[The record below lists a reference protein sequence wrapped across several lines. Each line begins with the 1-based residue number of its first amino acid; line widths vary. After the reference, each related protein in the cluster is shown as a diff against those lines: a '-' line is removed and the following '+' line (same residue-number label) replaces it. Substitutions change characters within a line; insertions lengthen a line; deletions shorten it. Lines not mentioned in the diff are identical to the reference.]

1 MTDGGHSGGGFP
13 CGAAGN
19 GDGATALPRFTRERL
34 RSPDYAALA
43 AALATALRTAGL
55 PAGPDRSERLAGAL
69 TVMRAT
75 TIAQLHACALATM
88 VSGPSQ
94 IDAFERVFN
103 EMFRAGPSG
112 PRRPEVT
119 APQQNMIVESA
130 ERADGSAEEE
140 SQAPGPDELPPELAG
155 LDDALSNGGAREREA
170 ESPADDESA
179 DGLPAVRRVA
189 SMTERLRERD
199 FAQLSLTELAQL
211 ATLMRELVIAVPP
224 RRTRRY
230 RPKKDGAR
238 LDMRRTMRQAT
249 RTGGEPVRIA
259 RRAVRSR
266 QRRLVV
272 LCDISGSMEPYAR
285 AILQL
290 MYVAARSS
298 GAVGGGGSGFSGP
311 SRDATRPRTEVFTF
325 ATRLTRLTP
334 FLASASPET
343 MLAKAGEAAPDWAG
357 GTRIGAA
364 LRDFNDRYGVR
375 GMARGAIVLIIS
387 DGWETGDPALLGV
400 QMARLHRIAY
410 RIVWANP
417 RTQSERYRPEVGGM
431 AAAWPYCDAV
441 VSAHNFEALGDLLE
455 ALRAPRLHRPSFVP
469 PASTAKEAG
478 GAVGRH
484 ADWHA
489 DQRRS
494 RPGVQPSGLIA
505 QPPHGGESAGLADQ
519 EINEAA
525 EAGQQAVDPERG
537 QRPLLGEV
545 PGEEADRQ
553 ISADEGQQAA
563 HNDLSVDAVAERAG
577 EVGDLQHPGREDHRR
592 RQQE

>member
-1 MTDGGHSGGGFP
+1 MTDGGHP
-13 CGAAGN
+13 AGRP
-19 GDGATALPRFTRERL
+19 GLTRFTRERV
-34 RSPDYAALA
+34 RSPDYASLA

-69 TVMRAT
+69 TVMGAT

-88 VSGPSQ
+88 VSGPNQ

-103 EMFRAGPSG
+103 EMFGAGLFG
-112 PRRPEVT
+112 PRPPEVT

-130 ERADGSAEEE
+130 ERAEGSEEEE
-140 SQAPGPDELPPELAG
+140 SRAADPDELPPELAG
-155 LDDALSNGGAREREA
+155 LDEALSDLGARERA
-170 ESPADDESA
+170 ADPSSDDESA
-179 DGLPAVRRVA
+179 DGMPAVRRVA

-199 FAQLSLTELAQL
+199 FAQLSPTELAQL

-230 RPKKDGAR
+230 RPKKNGAR

-259 RRAVRSR
+259 RRAVRIR

-298 GAVGGGGSGFSGP
+298 GAAGGGGSGFSGP

-334 FLASASPET
+334 LLASASPET

-375 GMARGAIVLIIS
+375 GMGRGAIVLIIS
-387 DGWETGDPALLGV
+387 DGWETGDPVLLGA

-417 RTQSERYRPEVGGM
+417 RTQSQRYRPEVGGM

-455 ALRAPRLHRPSFVP
+455 ALRAPRVHRPSFVP
-469 PASTAKEAG
+469 PSPDDTAGDGAAPTASLPPLSLPITQNL
-478 GAVGRH
+478 GRR
-484 ADWHA
+484 W
-489 DQRRS
+489 S
-494 RPGVQPSGLIA
+494 
-505 QPPHGGESAGLADQ
+505 
-519 EINEAA
+519 
-525 EAGQQAVDPERG
+525 
-537 QRPLLGEV
+537 
-545 PGEEADRQ
+545 
-553 ISADEGQQAA
+553 
-563 HNDLSVDAVAERAG
+563 
-577 EVGDLQHPGREDHRR
+577 PGRA
-592 RQQE
+592 

>member
-1 MTDGGHSGGGFP
+1 MIDGV
-13 CGAAGN
+13 
-19 GDGATALPRFTRERL
+19 

-43 AALATALRTAGL
+43 ASLATALRTAGL

-69 TVMRAT
+69 AVMGAT
-75 TIAQLHACALATM
+75 TVAQLHACALATM

-94 IDAFERVFN
+94 LDAFERVFN
-103 EMFRAGPSG
+103 EMFGTGVTG
-112 PRRPEVT
+112 PRQPEVT
-119 APQQNMIVESA
+119 APQQNMVVESA
-130 ERADGSAEEE
+130 ERADGSEEE
-140 SQAPGPDELPPELAG
+140 EAGAAGRDELPPELAG
-155 LDDALSNGGAREREA
+155 LDEALSAGEARDQEA
-170 ESPADDESA
+170 EPSPDDEA
-179 DGLPAVRRVA
+179 DEDSVPAVRRVA

-199 FAQLSLTELAQL
+199 FAQLTTGELAQL
-211 ATLMRELVIAVPP
+211 AALMRQLVIAVPP

-259 RRAVRSR
+259 RRAVRTR

-290 MYVAARSS
+290 MYVATRSA
-298 GAVGGGGSGFSGP
+298 GAAGGGGSGFSGP

-334 FLASASPET
+334 FLAAASPET

-375 GMARGAIVLIIS
+375 GMGRGAVVLIIS
-387 DGWETGDPALLGV
+387 DGWETGDPALLGA

-417 RTQSERYRPEVGGM
+417 RTQSDRYRPEVGGM

-441 VSAHNFEALGDLLE
+441 VSAHNFEALDDLLE
-455 ALRAPRLHRPSFVP
+455 ALRAPRVHRPSYVP
-469 PASTAKEAG
+469 PSPDGAAGSVAATGVGAAPSASAAPAPLSLPITQNL
-478 GAVGRH
+478 GRR
-484 ADWHA
+484 WSPW
-489 DQRRS
+489 RS
-494 RPGVQPSGLIA
+494 
-505 QPPHGGESAGLADQ
+505 
-519 EINEAA
+519 
-525 EAGQQAVDPERG
+525 
-537 QRPLLGEV
+537 
-545 PGEEADRQ
+545 
-553 ISADEGQQAA
+553 
-563 HNDLSVDAVAERAG
+563 
-577 EVGDLQHPGREDHRR
+577 
-592 RQQE
+592 

>member
-1 MTDGGHSGGGFP
+1 MTDELTGL
-13 CGAAGN
+13 
-19 GDGATALPRFTRERL
+19 DGADGRTAYRRA
-34 RSPDYAALA
+34 RSRPPDYAALA

-69 TVMRAT
+69 AVIGAT
-75 TIAQLHACALATM
+75 TIEQLHACALATM
-88 VSGPSQ
+88 VSGPNQ

-103 EMFRAGPSG
+103 EMFGAGSAG

-130 ERADGSAEEE
+130 ERADDQAEDETR
-140 SQAPGPDELPPELAG
+140 AAGADELPPDLAG
-155 LDDALSNGGAREREA
+155 LGEALAAGGREGEGDQDPGDDSDERV
-170 ESPADDESA
+170 
-179 DGLPAVRRVA
+179 PAVRRVA

-199 FAQLSLTELAQL
+199 FAQLSPAELAQL

-259 RRAVRSR
+259 RRAVRTR

-298 GAVGGGGSGFSGP
+298 GAAGGGGSGFSGP

-334 FLASASPET
+334 FLAAASPET
-343 MLAKAGEAAPDWAG
+343 MLARAGEAAPDWAG

-364 LRDFNDRYGVR
+364 LRDFNDRYAVR
-375 GMARGAIVLIIS
+375 GMGRGAVILIIS
-387 DGWETGDPALLGV
+387 DGWETGDPALLGA

-441 VSAHNFEALGDLLE
+441 VSAHNFAALGELLE
-455 ALRAPRLHRPSFVP
+455 ALRAPRVHRPSYVP
-469 PASTAKEAG
+469 PSPSAAAAAPGADAG
-478 GAVGRH
+478 VAPGAGP
-484 ADWHA
+484 A
-489 DQRRS
+489 
-494 RPGVQPSGLIA
+494 PSALSLPIT
-505 QPPHGGESAGLADQ
+505 QNL
-519 EINEAA
+519 
-525 EAGQQAVDPERG
+525 G
-537 QRPLLGEV
+537 QRW
-545 PGEEADRQ
+545 
-553 ISADEGQQAA
+553 S
-563 HNDLSVDAVAERAG
+563 
-577 EVGDLQHPGREDHRR
+577 PGRS
-592 RQQE
+592 

>member
-1 MTDGGHSGGGFP
+1 MI
-13 CGAAGN
+13 
-19 GDGATALPRFTRERL
+19 DGARA
-34 RSPDYAALA
+34 PDYAALA
-43 AALATALRTAGL
+43 ASLATALRTAGL

-69 TVMRAT
+69 AVMGAT
-75 TIAQLHACALATM
+75 TVGQLHACALATM
-88 VSGPSQ
+88 VSAPSQ
-94 IDAFERVFN
+94 LDAFERVFN
-103 EMFRAGPSG
+103 EMFGTGVSG
-112 PRRPEVT
+112 PRQPEVT

-130 ERADGSAEEE
+130 ERADSSDEED
-140 SQAPGPDELPPELAG
+140 ARAADPNELPPELAG
-155 LDDALSNGGAREREA
+155 LDEALSAAETAREQEA
-170 ESPADDESA
+170 DPSADDEA
-179 DGLPAVRRVA
+179 EDGVPAVRRVA

-199 FAQLSLTELAQL
+199 FAQLTPGELTQL
-211 ATLMRELVIAVPP
+211 ADLMRQLVIAVPP

-259 RRAVRSR
+259 RRAVRTR

-290 MYVAARSS
+290 MYVATRSA

-334 FLASASPET
+334 FLAAASPET

-375 GMARGAIVLIIS
+375 GMGRGAVVLIIS
-387 DGWETGDPALLGV
+387 DGWETGDPALLGA

-441 VSAHNFEALGDLLE
+441 VSAHNFEALDDLLE
-455 ALRAPRLHRPSFVP
+455 ALRAPRVHRPSYVPPSSGGEAESAAATGTAP
-469 PASTAKEAG
+469 PASAAAAPLSLPITQNL
-478 GAVGRH
+478 GRRW
-484 ADWHA
+484 APW
-489 DQRRS
+489 RS
-494 RPGVQPSGLIA
+494 
-505 QPPHGGESAGLADQ
+505 
-519 EINEAA
+519 
-525 EAGQQAVDPERG
+525 
-537 QRPLLGEV
+537 
-545 PGEEADRQ
+545 
-553 ISADEGQQAA
+553 
-563 HNDLSVDAVAERAG
+563 
-577 EVGDLQHPGREDHRR
+577 
-592 RQQE
+592 

>member
-1 MTDGGHSGGGFP
+1 MTDDLTGL
-13 CGAAGN
+13 
-19 GDGATALPRFTRERL
+19 DGADGRAAYRRTRL

-43 AALATALRTAGL
+43 AALATAMRTAGL

-88 VSGPSQ
+88 VSGPNQ
-94 IDAFERVFN
+94 IDAFERVFS
-103 EMFRAGPSG
+103 EMFGAGPAG

-130 ERADGSAEEE
+130 ERADGAAEEE
-140 SQAPGPDELPPELAG
+140 SRAVGADELPPELAG
-155 LDDALSNGGAREREA
+155 LDEALAAGGREREGDPD
-170 ESPADDESA
+170 SGDDSDERV
-179 DGLPAVRRVA
+179 PAVRRVA

-199 FAQLSLTELAQL
+199 FAQLSPAELAQL

-259 RRAVRSR
+259 RRAVRTR

-298 GAVGGGGSGFSGP
+298 GAAGGGGSGFSGP
-311 SRDATRPRTEVFTF
+311 SRDATRPRTEVFAF

-334 FLASASPET
+334 FLAAASPET

-364 LRDFNDRYGVR
+364 LRDFNDRYAVR
-375 GMARGAIVLIIS
+375 GMGRGAVILIIS
-387 DGWETGDPALLGV
+387 DGWETGDPALLGA
-400 QMARLHRIAY
+400 QLARLHRIAY

-441 VSAHNFEALGDLLE
+441 VSAHNFEALGELLA
-455 ALRAPRLHRPSFVP
+455 ALRAPRVHRPSFVP
-469 PASTAKEAG
+469 PSLAAAPGGTAPATSGAS
-478 GAVGRH
+478 GASVPSAQAPMSLPITQSPGRR
-484 ADWHA
+484 WSPW
-489 DQRRS
+489 R
-494 RPGVQPSGLIA
+494 
-505 QPPHGGESAGLADQ
+505 
-519 EINEAA
+519 AA
-525 EAGQQAVDPERG
+525 E
-537 QRPLLGEV
+537 
-545 PGEEADRQ
+545 
-553 ISADEGQQAA
+553 
-563 HNDLSVDAVAERAG
+563 
-577 EVGDLQHPGREDHRR
+577 
-592 RQQE
+592 

>member
-1 MTDGGHSGGGFP
+1 MTNGAPPDGRSADGR
-13 CGAAGN
+13 AGN
-19 GDGATALPRFTRERL
+19 TRTPR

-43 AALATALRTAGL
+43 AALSTALRTAGL

-75 TIAQLHACALATM
+75 TIGQLHACALATM
-88 VSGPSQ
+88 VSAPNQ
-94 IDAFERVFN
+94 IEAFERIFN
-103 EMFRAGPSG
+103 EMFGSALAG

-119 APQQNMIVESA
+119 APQQNMVVESA
-130 ERADGSAEEE
+130 ERADGSEEE
-140 SQAPGPDELPPELAG
+140 DSRAADADELPPELAG
-155 LDDALSNGGAREREA
+155 LDDALPVGEALEREA
-170 ESPADDESA
+170 GDSGDEEE
-179 DGLPAVRRVA
+179 DGMPAVRRVA

-199 FAQLSLTELAQL
+199 FAQLSPVELTQL

-259 RRAVRSR
+259 RRAVRIR

-298 GAVGGGGSGFSGP
+298 GATGGGGSGFSGP

-343 MLAKAGEAAPDWAG
+343 MLARAGEAAPDWAG

-375 GMARGAIVLIIS
+375 GMGRGAVVLIIS
-387 DGWETGDPALLGV
+387 DGWETGDPALLGA

-441 VSAHNFEALGDLLE
+441 VSAHNFEALGDLLG
-455 ALRAPRLHRPSFVP
+455 ALRAPRVHRPSYVP
-469 PASTAKEAG
+469 PSPDVAADAG
-478 GAVGRH
+478 A
-484 ADWHA
+484 
-489 DQRRS
+489 
-494 RPGVQPSGLIA
+494 
-505 QPPHGGESAGLADQ
+505 
-519 EINEAA
+519 
-525 EAGQQAVDPERG
+525 
-537 QRPLLGEV
+537 
-545 PGEEADRQ
+545 ADR
-553 ISADEGQQAA
+553 SALAPEPPPLSLPITRNGGQGW
-563 HNDLSVDAVAERAG
+563 SPWRS
-577 EVGDLQHPGREDHRR
+577 
-592 RQQE
+592 